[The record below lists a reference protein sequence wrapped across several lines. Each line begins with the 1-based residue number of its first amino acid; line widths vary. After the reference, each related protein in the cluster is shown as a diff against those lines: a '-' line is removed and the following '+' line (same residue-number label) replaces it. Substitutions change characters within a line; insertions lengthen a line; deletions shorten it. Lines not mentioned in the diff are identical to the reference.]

1 MYKLAIVGTAV
12 SLAAAYHPVNQEMID
27 EIKAKATSWYPM
39 ELDKNPLAK
48 LSSDDVLGLM
58 CGHNSENSNEFFA
71 SPEIVSVPAYWNWAE
86 TNPKAIHPIR
96 D

>member
-27 EIKAKATSWYPM
+27 DIMAKTTAWTPM
-39 ELDKNPLAK
+39 ALDKNPIAK
-48 LSSDDVLGLM
+48 MSSDEVLGLM
-58 CGHNSENSNEFFA
+58 CGHNSEDSNEFFA
-71 SPEIVSVPAYWNWAE
+71 SPEIVSVPAAFNWAE